1 MAQAHLGGWGV
12 ALGSPGSS
20 LFRALTGDEEEFLF
34 TVGGT
39 YALTFVPFGVSGKV
53 RSFDILLRRGV
64 AGLSYFRRVRVGH
77 TIVTTP
83 GTLLAGATIQ
93 PRFAMS
99 AITTHAL
106 LHVYAQTLQV
116 GDRSK
121 LTSGSGVPPV
131 HWSTY
136 TEGWR
141 SLRLFSGDRSGGIG
155 DLGALRASH
164 RRPSSNSRS
173 SYAKKRRSGTRTSK
187 TGANLPYCSQHRKR
201 HLCAITRRRR

>member
-12 ALGSPGSS
+12 ALGTPGSS
-20 LFRALTGDEEEFLF
+20 LFRSLTDIEEEFLF

-53 RSFDILLRRGV
+53 RSFDTLLRRGV
-64 AGLSYFRRVRVGH
+64 AGLSYFQRARVGH
-77 TIVTTP
+77 TIVTAP
-83 GTLLAGATIQ
+83 GTLFAGATVQ
-93 PRFAMS
+93 TRVSMS
-99 AITTHAL
+99 ALTTSAL
-106 LHVYAQTLQV
+106 LHIYGQSLQV

-164 RRPSSNSRS
+164 RRPLPDSRS
-173 SYAKKRRSGTRTSK
+173 SYAKKRRTGSQASK